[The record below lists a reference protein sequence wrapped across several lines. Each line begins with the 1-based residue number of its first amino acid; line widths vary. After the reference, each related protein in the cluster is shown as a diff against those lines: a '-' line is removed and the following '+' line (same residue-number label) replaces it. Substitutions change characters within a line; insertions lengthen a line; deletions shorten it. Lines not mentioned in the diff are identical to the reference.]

1 MPSIGQV
8 LLAEC
13 NKKNLH
19 FQTSLTT
26 TIFPLFKFLGKTDP
40 SLKSNRNIQVSVS
53 IISTEESSCN
63 NVHGCK
69 NILVQVTSLVE
80 KLLFQR

>member
-8 LLAEC
+8 RLAEC

-40 SLKSNRNIQVSVS
+40 SLKSNRNIQVS
-53 IISTEESSCN
+53 I
-63 NVHGCK
+63 HY
-69 NILVQVTSLVE
+69 
-80 KLLFQR
+80 